1 MTSMKRFDLNSKV
14 VFITGASGG
23 IGQAIARRFYERGAN
38 LVLTDI
44 TQAGL
49 DATFSGFDK
58 QRVLLL
64 TLNVTDM
71 PATKAVVEQA
81 IERFGRLDMVIANA
95 GTSARQP
102 STLLSISEDEFTQI
116 INVNLLG
123 VWNTIKASLPSII
136 SAQGHVLITASVYAF
151 VNGMANAPY
160 AMSKAAVE
168 AMGRAL
174 RAELAGT
181 GATAGVLY
189 PGWVDTSIAQVAFGG
204 HDTATKL
211 IKHAMPGPFGRLVQP
226 DDIALATVAG
236 VEKRAAR
243 IIAPK
248 RWAPVSWFRGIVN
261 ALSDWILDKD
271 ATVHKLVRELERP

>member
-1 MTSMKRFDLNSKV
+1 MSTMKRFDLNGKV

-23 IGQAIARRFYERGAN
+23 IGQAIAKRFYERGAK

-44 TQAGL
+44 TQPGL
-49 DATFSGFDK
+49 EAAFSAFDK
-58 QRVLLL
+58 ERVLLL
-64 TLNVTDM
+64 PLNVTDM
-71 PATKAVVEQA
+71 AATKAVVREA
-81 IERFGRLDMVIANA
+81 VERFGRLDMVIANA
-95 GTSARQP
+95 GISARVP
-102 STLLSISEDEFTQI
+102 STMLSINEDEFAQI

-123 VWNTIKASLPSII
+123 VWNTVKASLPSIL
-136 SAQGHVLITASVYAF
+136 ATQGHVLITASVYSF
-151 VNGMANAPY
+151 INGMANAPY

-204 HDTATKL
+204 HDTATRL
-211 IKHAMPGPFGRLVQP
+211 IKHLIPGPFGRLVQP
-226 DDIALATVAG
+226 DDIAQATVVG

-248 RWAPVSWFRGIVN
+248 RWAPVSWLRGIIN
-261 ALSDWILDKD
+261 ILSDSMLDKD
-271 ATVHKLVRELERP
+271 VTVQKLIRELERP